1 MDAGRGLGTGLLGA
15 GVGAGRSLGAALG
28 HLGHAVVR
36 LARGEGRAG
45 LGHVGHALVR
55 VAQTPVD
62 APLLLGGRLLA
73 ALQVLTG
80 LEPPGRRLTER
91 ERTLLEGVF
100 GSGVDL
106 DRVRIKEGR
115 VGVLGVSGRAF
126 ALGSTVYVPRGRGP
140 LSPGLLVHELTH
152 VWQYQHG
159 GTRYLSAALWAQFL
173 GDGYDW
179 RKGLA
184 EGRPWE
190 ALNPEQQAALL
201 EHAFEAGALGGGP
214 GAVRG
219 WTAEQLAY
227 VRRVQAGLPHGV
239 GAAGAT
245 VAKRG

>member
-1 MDAGRGLGTGLLGA
+1 M
-15 GVGAGRSLGAALG
+15 
-28 HLGHAVVR
+28 
-36 LARGEGRAG
+36 
-45 LGHVGHALVR
+45 
-55 VAQTPVD
+55 
-62 APLLLGGRLLA
+62 
-73 ALQVLTG
+73 
-80 LEPPGRRLTER
+80 TER